1 MGSQFR
7 NSRVSIEVKITSY
20 IFRNNA
26 KQGFLIKKQNKDRK
40 EISEPNNKQLQ
51 EQKGKKMQVN
61 VHYISL
67 VKSYTN
73 TSQDEFT
80 LPEKTVLSEL
90 LDKIAK
96 DYGKPFTQEVYDPIK
111 KEMKASYVAMV
122 NGVLMGQL
130 QGVNTPLKDRDS
142 VILMSLVTG
151 G

>member
-1 MGSQFR
+1 MRHAYLG
-7 NSRVSIEVKITSY
+7 ITLS
-20 IFRNNA
+20 
-26 KQGFLIKKQNKDRK
+26 KVFLGKKPNQDRK
-40 EISEPNNKQLQ
+40 EISEPNNKHLH
-51 EQKGKKMQVN
+51 EQKAKEMEVK

-80 LPEKTVLSEL
+80 LPEKTVLSDL
-90 LDKIAK
+90 LAKIAV
-96 DYGKPFTQEVYDPIK
+96 DYGKPFTQEVYDPVK
-111 KEMKASYVAMV
+111 KEMKASFVAMV
-122 NGVLMGQL
+122 NGVLMDQL